1 MEQYGRPRRKPSQQS
16 NAPPQVAFLYPA
28 SSKASQPNQP
38 QGLFPTKPKHNI
50 TSRTNHTAVSSDVKR
65 ACSPNVATTTTPSP
79 PGLFVTPRDTFP
91 KNMVAV
97 VHKVRPSTAS
107 AVKSTSLTFHSAPLK
122 PNITAEFP
130 PDNDIAPP
138 LRGDDVAVPTL
149 KLRPSTASATKRTS
163 LTNNNPRN
171 HDTSSPQSP
180 TSTPR
185 TERPENTELDL
196 TSRVSDDG
204 GVGYIRRLKQDIQTI
219 HFLLACTDSAS
230 PPSSFLSTTP
240 NHLLTRRDSVPLP
253 AHVRA
258 AFALATQL
266 QANDQLDH
274 VKATLEHL
282 LSDSL
287 TQLISKTL
295 VGSHGATTGNS
306 IDDISGGGNDA
317 GTVYLHH
324 FLSLSRR
331 AEMIQKKCIT
341 EAAEKECVQTQLMEV
356 RRQLADAHNDIVLFK
371 DTLDKVRG
379 PGHGWS
385 FLRSEMHR
393 LGGSIAHVEDAN
405 PIDTSASPDDKTEP
419 TKCAGILEQMQALE
433 EKYTTLETQHAELQ
447 TAHTKLTKE
456 HVTAKDVELNLSNEL
471 QGSQTTCAA
480 LRLSFE
486 KSDAHCNELVTTVQS
501 LQAQL
506 DLGRSRI
513 LSLESDLETTNTQL
527 KKASADAK
535 TQIHQAQVSYMSK
548 LDVVG
553 EAARQLQLRLQ
564 HEWEA
569 RLAEVEQTQQMQLH
583 VMETSHGRALAAQ
596 ADAFSADKQAWDTER
611 LAATHEH
618 SATLDQLS
626 RANEALEA
634 EKTRS
639 RTLATDWS
647 VRLEE
652 KSKALET
659 VERQVHALDA
669 ANLQLKLAVSE
680 TKIAWRHDME
690 TTWLQQIATLE
701 HALAQARA
709 KLDAEREKF
718 HLELQAERDR
728 VHHVVTQAK
737 SVADELETANLCL
750 AERKRQREADQD
762 AFEAREK
769 RAAAAI
775 ARLTEEL
782 QELQQHKAPASKRNW
797 DAECRQLHQHN
808 DELAAQVRGLKEQVD
823 VLSKKKEE
831 DLMSLKVQHDKM
843 LQLELAVRVLE
854 ASNVDAGH
862 QLAVARASVAELE
875 RQLDA
880 AKDECQLMDMAATE
894 SRLQQQA
901 RLNDRLG
908 MEKRVVQ
915 EQLLDLDMA
924 TQNLM
929 EEKQLLQQVVTRL
942 NDRLKLQLELLTNVP
957 SNESRNSM
965 TKHEWA
971 EAQAQWQRLQG
982 QCDDA
987 DWQLLHMKERLDEM
1001 ESLMKGG
1008 PSSSKHAAAAKK
1020 RPAMA
1025 HRKQSPF
1032 SDAIAAGQRTVAV
1045 ADKLHQHQSPEI
1057 ESDSYAAA
1065 LAKEMKAMKDTYEAK
1080 LQDLHAELKRVQNMR
1095 CEHTARLQRDLADD
1109 KAKYTSMRGTQ
1120 SFVDEP
1126 ARGKV

>member
-1 MEQYGRPRRKPSQQS
+1 MQ
-16 NAPPQVAFLYPA
+16 
-28 SSKASQPNQP
+28 
-38 QGLFPTKPKHNI
+38 
-50 TSRTNHTAVSSDVKR
+50 
-65 ACSPNVATTTTPSP
+65 
-79 PGLFVTPRDTFP
+79 DTHL
-91 KNMVAV
+91 A
-97 VHKVRPSTAS
+97 
-107 AVKSTSLTFHSAPLK
+107 
-122 PNITAEFP
+122 
-130 PDNDIAPP
+130 
-138 LRGDDVAVPTL
+138 
-149 KLRPSTASATKRTS
+149 
-163 LTNNNPRN
+163 
-171 HDTSSPQSP
+171 

-185 TERPENTELDL
+185 AERPENTELDL
-196 TSRVSDDG
+196 TSRV
-204 GVGYIRRLKQDIQTI
+204 
-219 HFLLACTDSAS
+219 
-230 PPSSFLSTTP
+230 
-240 NHLLTRRDSVPLP
+240 
-253 AHVRA
+253 
-258 AFALATQL
+258 
-266 QANDQLDH
+266 
-274 VKATLEHL
+274 
-282 LSDSL
+282 
-287 TQLISKTL
+287 
-295 VGSHGATTGNS
+295 
-306 IDDISGGGNDA
+306 
-317 GTVYLHH
+317 
-324 FLSLSRR
+324 
-331 AEMIQKKCIT
+331 IQKKCIT
-341 EAAEKECVQTQLMEV
+341 EAAEKECVQAQLMEV

-405 PIDTSASPDDKTEP
+405 PIDTSASPDDKTET
-419 TKCAGILEQMQALE
+419 TKCAGILERMQALE

-447 TAHTKLTKE
+447 AAHTKLTKE
-456 HVTAKDVELNLSNEL
+456 HVTAKDVEVNLSNE
-471 QGSQTTCAA
+471 
-480 LRLSFE
+480 
-486 KSDAHCNELVTTVQS
+486 
-501 LQAQL
+501 L
-506 DLGRSRI
+506 DLGRSRV

-535 TQIHQAQVSYMSK
+535 TQIHQVQVSYKSK

-690 TTWLQQIATLE
+690 TTWLQKIATLE

-831 DLMSLKVQHDKM
+831 DPMSLKVQHDKM

-875 RQLDA
+875 RQLAA

-908 MEKRVVQ
+908 VEKRVVQ

-1001 ESLMKGG
+1001 ESFTKGG
-1008 PSSSKHAAAAKK
+1008 PSSSKYTAAAKK

-1057 ESDSYAAA
+1057 ESDSYASA

-1109 KAKYTSMRGTQ
+1109 KAKYTSMVINIVQLRDGFPLHYGKAKVAVLEALLECRAKAC
-1120 SFVDEP
+1120 SDELQRRSTAHNSMRKP
-1126 ARGKV
+1126 ARSKS

>member
-1 MEQYGRPRRKPSQQS
+1 MLS
-16 NAPPQVAFLYPA
+16 FA
-28 SSKASQPNQP
+28 SLMQ
-38 QGLFPTKPKHNI
+38 
-50 TSRTNHTAVSSDVKR
+50 
-65 ACSPNVATTTTPSP
+65 
-79 PGLFVTPRDTFP
+79 DTHL
-91 KNMVAV
+91 A
-97 VHKVRPSTAS
+97 
-107 AVKSTSLTFHSAPLK
+107 
-122 PNITAEFP
+122 
-130 PDNDIAPP
+130 
-138 LRGDDVAVPTL
+138 
-149 KLRPSTASATKRTS
+149 
-163 LTNNNPRN
+163 
-171 HDTSSPQSP
+171 

-196 TSRVSDDG
+196 TSR
-204 GVGYIRRLKQDIQTI
+204 
-219 HFLLACTDSAS
+219 
-230 PPSSFLSTTP
+230 
-240 NHLLTRRDSVPLP
+240 
-253 AHVRA
+253 
-258 AFALATQL
+258 
-266 QANDQLDH
+266 
-274 VKATLEHL
+274 
-282 LSDSL
+282 
-287 TQLISKTL
+287 
-295 VGSHGATTGNS
+295 
-306 IDDISGGGNDA
+306 
-317 GTVYLHH
+317 
-324 FLSLSRR
+324 
-331 AEMIQKKCIT
+331 MIQKKCIT

-456 HVTAKDVELNLSNEL
+456 HVTAKDVELNLSNE
-471 QGSQTTCAA
+471 
-480 LRLSFE
+480 
-486 KSDAHCNELVTTVQS
+486 
-501 LQAQL
+501 L

-1109 KAKYTSMRGTQ
+1109 KAKYTSMVINMVQLRDGFPLHYGKAKVAVLEALLECRAKAC
-1120 SFVDEP
+1120 SDELQRRSTAHNSMRKP
-1126 ARGKV
+1126 ARSKS